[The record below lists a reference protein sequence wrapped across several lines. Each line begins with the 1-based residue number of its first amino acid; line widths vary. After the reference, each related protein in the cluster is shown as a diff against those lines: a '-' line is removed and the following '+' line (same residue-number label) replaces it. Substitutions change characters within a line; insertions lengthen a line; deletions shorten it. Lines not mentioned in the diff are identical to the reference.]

1 MILLIGP
8 ERTGTRRYGYW
19 CCHGSFSLCSLLRR
33 TQATRQPG
41 SEMKSGDGTR
51 MSGETG
57 KGSIGRTLRKAN
69 SIMSRLWIFSVHEV
83 EMQVEEELERTED
96 AQEISGMICLGE
108 PRHTNPLHTVTE
120 HQL

>member
-1 MILLIGP
+1 
-8 ERTGTRRYGYW
+8 
-19 CCHGSFSLCSLLRR
+19 
-33 TQATRQPG
+33 
-41 SEMKSGDGTR
+41 MKSGDGTR

-69 SIMSRLWIFSVHEV
+69 AIMSRLWIFSVHEV
-83 EMQVEEELERTED
+83 EMQVEEELEQMEV

-108 PRHTNPLHTVTE
+108 PRPTNPLHTVTE